1 VIHVQINRTI
11 LRSPRSALFKTDL
24 PRHTD
29 QADKNSILAA
39 LLYKLP
45 QRTLL
50 MQPIIQHVVATQI

>member
-1 VIHVQINRTI
+1 MELVFGLPGT
-11 LRSPRSALFKTDL
+11 ALFKTDL

-29 QADKNSILAA
+29 QADKNSILASHA

-50 MQPIIQHVVATQI
+50 MQPIIQHVVVTQI